1 MNLFATTLAELN
13 KGALSAELSDKLT
26 EAVAAVKEHGGKARL
41 RFDLIIKKISDEGV
55 ELTPDIDVTKPT
67 KAQRSS
73 VYFANDKGELSKSP
87 FAQPELPLTIVAATV
102 EEANNA
108 TAASQ
113 NK

>member
-26 EAVAAVKEHGGKARL
+26 EAVAAVKERGGKARL

-55 ELTPDIDVTKPT
+55 ELTPYIDVTKPT

-73 VYFANDKGELSKSP
+73 VYFANDRGELSKSP
-87 FAQPELPLTIVAATV
+87 FTQQDLPLTIVDKPEESTDTIATS
-102 EEANNA
+102 
-108 TAASQ
+108 TP
-113 NK
+113 